1 MGSGVRTN
9 LTAAVT
15 VTVTVSLTLTR
26 ALTRALIRAPT
37 RALNPSPNPSPNPH
51 LTKGGAEELGAAT
64 GLGAKNNVKRAREGK
79 KVSQP
84 VSLCT
89 LTPLTGHGGYL

>member
-1 MGSGVRTN
+1 MGLGEPNRSRDRDRDREPN
-9 LTAAVT
+9 
-15 VTVTVSLTLTR
+15 
-26 ALTRALIRAPT
+26 P
-37 RALNPSPNPSPNPH
+37 NPSPNPSPKPSPKPSPNPSPKPSPNPH

-64 GLGAKNNVKRAREGK
+64 GLGAKNNVKRAEEGK

-89 LTPLTGHGGYL
+89 LFPLTGHGGYL

>member
-1 MGSGVRTN
+1 MGSGVWAN

-15 VTVTVSLTLTR
+15 VTVTVNLTLTR
-26 ALTRALIRAPT
+26 APTRAPI
-37 RALNPSPNPSPNPH
+37 RALNPSPNPHP
-51 LTKGGAEELGAAT
+51 TKGGAEELGAAT
-64 GLGAKNNVKRAREGK
+64 GLGAKNNVKRAEEGK
-79 KVSQP
+79 KVSRP